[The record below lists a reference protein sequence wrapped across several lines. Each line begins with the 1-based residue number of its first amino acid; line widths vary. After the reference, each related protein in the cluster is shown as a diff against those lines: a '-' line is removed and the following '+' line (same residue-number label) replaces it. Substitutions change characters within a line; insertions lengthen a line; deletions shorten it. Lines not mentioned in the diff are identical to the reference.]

1 MSPPPPHRSLSA
13 HSVIDVVIMSLETF
27 EHDLNCVEK
36 YILLMI
42 IIYVLIFVR
51 GYTSLIVF
59 VISRDICHVIH
70 TGNMADGTELSR
82 FMTFY

>member
-1 MSPPPPHRSLSA
+1 M
-13 HSVIDVVIMSLETF
+13 
-27 EHDLNCVEK
+27 EK